1 MGVWRPLSGLI
12 CEIFNSVDQ
21 ETFIFFLGK
30 DGEFQKPMAVATISV
45 PKKYTRRWGE
55 GAGW

>member
-1 MGVWRPLSGLI
+1 MGVWRPLPGLI

-30 DGEFQKPMAVATISV
+30 DREFQKPMAVATISV
-45 PKKYTRRWGE
+45 PKK
-55 GAGW
+55 